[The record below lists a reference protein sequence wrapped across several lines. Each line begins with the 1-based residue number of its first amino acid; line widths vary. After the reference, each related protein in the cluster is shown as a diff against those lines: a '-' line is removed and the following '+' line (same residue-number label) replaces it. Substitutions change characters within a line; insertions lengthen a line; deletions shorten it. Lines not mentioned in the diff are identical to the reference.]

1 MLDPGSAHFFNPSQ
15 HRPARKTASQ
25 NPHIPTLQRHQT
37 AHAPRQPPGS
47 TGTHRTSATE
57 TLRNLQTK
65 GQLQGRC
72 HVHAAGLGPTLKIPS
87 TRRHTLE
94 ILKCIEVRLD
104 AIWTYFEEFSW
115 NALKYNLFCGM
126 DIWSQSW
133 VLWALYSGKGSNFGF
148 DHSMGSWWILCTWS
162 FEFFLSFSDI

>member
-25 NPHIPTLQRHQT
+25 NPRIPTLQRHQT
-37 AHAPRQPPGS
+37 PHATRQPPGS
-47 TGTHRTSATE
+47 TGRTHRTSATME

-94 ILKCIEVRLD
+94 ILKCIEVRLG

-115 NALKYNLFCGM
+115 NALKYNLFQDGHMESKLCPLSIVFRQGRQLWFWLFHGILM
-126 DIWSQSW
+126 DL
-133 VLWALYSGKGSNFGF
+133 VY
-148 DHSMGSWWILCTWS
+148 
-162 FEFFLSFSDI
+162 